1 MNDLL
6 AINPQEETEKIVAF
20 LQKTFKKQQIEH
32 AVLGLSGGIDSATS
46 LFLLTK
52 ALPLEN
58 IHVVH
63 MPYYA
68 YDTKRI
74 EAIVAA
80 AEISPEQLHSISIKD
95 PVDALQKILKVDKNQ
110 TVRLGNIMARVRMIT
125 LFDFAKKIY
134 GLVVGTENKSEYHLS
149 YFTRFGDEASDIEP
163 IQHLYKTQ
171 VSTLAK
177 YLGVPKFVLDAHP
190 SAGLWEGQTD
200 ETEFGFTY
208 READQVLIRYF
219 DKKEPL
225 DTIKKDIPKAEKI
238 IAWCNKNSF
247 KHKVPYI
254 LDPETS
260 SG

>member
-1 MNDLL
+1 MNNLL
-6 AINPQEETEKIVAF
+6 QINPEEETKKIVSF
-20 LQKTFKKQQIEH
+20 LQKTFKEQKIQH
-32 AVLGLSGGIDSATS
+32 AVIGLSGGIDSATS
-46 LFLLTK
+46 LFLLAK
-52 ALPLEN
+52 ALSPEH

-68 YDTKRI
+68 ADTKRI

-80 AEISPEQLHSISIKD
+80 AGISPEQLHSISIKD
-95 PVDALQKILKVDKNQ
+95 PVDTLQKTLSVDKNQ

-125 LFDFAKKIY
+125 LFDFAKKIH

-163 IQHLYKTQ
+163 LQHLYKTQ

-177 YLGVPKFVLDAHP
+177 YLGMPKFVLDASP

-208 READQVLIRYF
+208 KEADHVLYRYF

-225 DTIKKDIPKAEKI
+225 DQIQKPFLNAKKI
-238 IAWCNKNSF
+238 IEWCNKNSF

-254 LDPETS
+254 LES
-260 SG
+260 